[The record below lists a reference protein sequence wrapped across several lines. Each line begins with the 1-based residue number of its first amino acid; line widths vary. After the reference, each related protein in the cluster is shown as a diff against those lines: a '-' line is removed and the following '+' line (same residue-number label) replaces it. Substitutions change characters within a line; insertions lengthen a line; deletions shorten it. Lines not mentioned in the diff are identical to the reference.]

1 MVLPPAAHPGHL
13 TCFHNVSTSPSFREP
28 RSSKVSMPW
37 FSTIALSY
45 LWKNS
50 SIPSKVFGKSLYGEI
65 IQGSLPW
72 FSTIPSKV
80 FANLS
85 HWEIIQGIH
94 ALVLHHT
101 IKGLWPISLIGEII
115 QGIHALVLHHCL
127 GSACT
132 APKVLKT
139 ALMLA
144 CIISLLS
151 FFTWFFF
158 SSCS

>member
-1 MVLPPAAHPGHL
+1 MLLPPAAHPGHL
-13 TCFHNVSTSPSFREP
+13 TCFHNVSTSSSFREH

-65 IQGSLPW
+65 IQGILALVLHHSIKGLWPI
-72 FSTIPSKV
+72 SPIG
-80 FANLS
+80 
-85 HWEIIQGIH
+85 EIIQGIH
-94 ALVLHHT
+94 ALVLQHT

-144 CIISLLS
+144 CIISFLS
-151 FFTWFFF
+151 FFTWAFFLF
-158 SSCS
+158 L